1 MINFEFQHYW
11 DAVYEGKQ
19 ETKLGW
25 YEAMPESSLKLIEKC
40 NLPVNARILHA
51 GAGATNLI
59 DFLIDKGFKNQ
70 IAVDISASGLRKL
83 RQRLGFE
90 NSGKVEWILDDLTRP
105 FQLNVIPPVD
115 LWHDRAVLHFFTEEK
130 DQQIYFDLVHKLV
143 KPGGYIV
150 LAAFNLQGAGECCG
164 LPVKRY
170 DAAMLAEKL
179 GSSFKL
185 LVSFDELYIMPSGEE
200 RPYVYTLFQRNNA

>member
-1 MINFEFQHYW
+1 MINFEFQHHW

-19 ETKLGW
+19 ATTLGW
-25 YEAMPESSLKLIEKC
+25 YEANPQPSLKLIEKC

-51 GAGATNLI
+51 GAGATNLV
-59 DFLIDKGFKNQ
+59 DFLIEKGFKNQ

-83 RQRLGFE
+83 RKRLVFE
-90 NSGKVEWILDDLTRP
+90 KSGRVEWILDDLTRP

-115 LWHDRAVLHFFTEEK
+115 LWHDRAVFHFFTEEK
-130 DQQIYFDLVHKLV
+130 DQQIYLDLVHKLV
-143 KPGGYIV
+143 KPGGFIV
-150 LAAFNLQGAGECCG
+150 LATFNLQGAGACSG

-179 GSSFKL
+179 GNSFNL
-185 LVSFDELYIMPSGEE
+185 LESFDELYTMPSGEE
-200 RPYVYTLFQRNNA
+200 RPYVYTLFQRKDA